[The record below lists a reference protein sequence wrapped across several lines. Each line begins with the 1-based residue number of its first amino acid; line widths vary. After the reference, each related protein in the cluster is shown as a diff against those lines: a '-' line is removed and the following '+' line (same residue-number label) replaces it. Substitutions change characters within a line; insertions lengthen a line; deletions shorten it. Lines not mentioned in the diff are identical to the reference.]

1 MLVSAL
7 CGRAGRRTYP
17 AVLLQMDRAIIPIGV
32 AYAQLLEDV
41 RAVVRHELHHAP
53 AVPTSPI
60 APADELLSIREAAE
74 LLGVTV
80 QTIHCWKQKG
90 LLKYHKL
97 GSRSYLK
104 RADVLAALQGH
115 QRTVK
120 VGKGAARA

>member
-1 MLVSAL
+1 MLANSPGLV
-7 CGRAGRRTYP
+7 
-17 AVLLQMDRAIIPIGV
+17 V
-32 AYAQLLEDV
+32 ADYAQLLEDM
-41 RAVVRHELHHAP
+41 RAVIRHELHHAP
-53 AVPTSPI
+53 AAPVGNT

-80 QTIHCWKQKG
+80 QTIHEWKRRG

-104 RADVLAALQGH
+104 RADVLAALQSQ

-120 VGKGAARA
+120 VGKGAARG

>member
-1 MLVSAL
+1 MQ
-7 CGRAGRRTYP
+7 
-17 AVLLQMDRAIIPIGV
+17 AVIPVGV

-41 RAVVRHELHHAP
+41 RAVVRHELQHTPPAP
-53 AVPTSPI
+53 TGASPT

-80 QTIHCWKQKG
+80 QTVHEWKRRG

-104 RADVLAALQGH
+104 RAEVLAALTGQ

-120 VGKGAARA
+120 AGKGATRG

>member
-1 MLVSAL
+1 MQ
-7 CGRAGRRTYP
+7 
-17 AVLLQMDRAIIPIGV
+17 AVIPVGV

-41 RAVVRHELHHAP
+41 AAVVRHELHHHVPAAP
-53 AVPTSPI
+53 VGNT
-60 APADELLSIREAAE
+60 APADELLSIREAAT

-80 QTIHCWKQKG
+80 QTVHEWKRRG

-120 VGKGAARA
+120 TGKGAARG

>member
-1 MLVSAL
+1 MAIV
-7 CGRAGRRTYP
+7 
-17 AVLLQMDRAIIPIGV
+17 VVDRA
-32 AYAQLLEDV
+32 QLIEDIRAIV
-41 RAVVRHELHHAP
+41 RYELTNAAP
-53 AVPTSPI
+53 APAAGPPP

-80 QTIHCWKQKG
+80 QTVHEWKRRG

-120 VGKGAARA
+120 AGKGAARG

>member
-1 MLVSAL
+1 MQAVS
-7 CGRAGRRTYP
+7 P
-17 AVLLQMDRAIIPIGV
+17 GV
-32 AYAQLLEDV
+32 VIADYAQLLEDV

-53 AVPTSPI
+53 AVPGGLPT

-80 QTIHCWKQKG
+80 QTVHEFKRRG
-90 LLKYHKL
+90 LLPYHKL

-104 RADVLAALQGH
+104 RADVLAALTPQ

-120 VGKGAARA
+120 AGKGGTRA